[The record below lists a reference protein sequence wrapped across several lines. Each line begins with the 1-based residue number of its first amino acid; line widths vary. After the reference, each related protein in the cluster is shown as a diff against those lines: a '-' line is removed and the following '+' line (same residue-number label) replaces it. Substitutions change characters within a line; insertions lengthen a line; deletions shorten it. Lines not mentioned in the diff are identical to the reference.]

1 MKKLLPVFIA
11 VGVVVIVGL
20 GILIGSILKDSND
33 AIQNIKGDEVLAYHD
48 CEITLTSYETP
59 IEGEPAVFKSDI
71 SVSDI
76 TLAGDLVGKNIE
88 SVTFVNSSTVKLV
101 LTGKVNNLPEE
112 TGLGEIIVSGRAV
125 ENGYDSCAF
134 VPVVRAQI
142 KIASTNTQTHN
153 SQTTKTI
160 KYRLTAGSFASEIA
174 SEVITISENATLQS
188 VSLEGDLLCVVI
200 VYEGNPSDVILT
212 LAPSATSFNKEVQI
226 SAIKG
231 IPVVME

>member
-101 LTGKVNNLPEE
+101 LTGKVNNLSKE

-142 KIASTNTQTHN
+142 EVASTNTQTHN

-160 KYRLTAGSFASEIA
+160 KYRLTAGSFASEI
-174 SEVITISENATLQS
+174 SEAITISENATLKS

-231 IPVVME
+231 IPVAME